1 MIELK
6 RGLAAA
12 GLLATIAMATNA
24 TADPPPGKSEGTPG
38 QGAGKAAAKG
48 AEAKADKGLPGSGDH
63 GQPGDRGRP
72 GDKNLP
78 GALSDKGHPGDKGQ
92 PGAEGA
98 RADGRHGGRPH
109 SELREL
115 RDQLKAGKLKK
126 ADLEAHLK
134 KLQESNKERRDNHRA
149 ALKARW
155 GEHLAK
161 ADTQNELSVHERRMA
176 KLNRLL
182 LLAQSER
189 TGKEAEK
196 LTERIEKLI
205 DLENAR
211 HEKRMTQITSKAAA
225 PAPAQ
230 SAAVNAEV
238 TK

>member
-12 GLLATIAMATNA
+12 GLLATIAMAANA
-24 TADPPPGKSEGTPG
+24 NADPPPGKSESAPG

-48 AEAKADKGLPGSGDH
+48 LDAKPDKGPSAVPGDKGLPGDK
-63 GQPGDRGRP
+63 GQPGD
-72 GDKNLP
+72 K
-78 GALSDKGHPGDKGQ
+78 GALSDKGPPGDKGQ

-98 RADGRHGGRPH
+98 SPHGKHGGRPH

-126 ADLEAHLK
+126 ADLEASLK
-134 KLQESNKERRDNHRA
+134 KLQETNKERRDNHRA

-189 TGKEAEK
+189 TGNDAEK

-211 HEKRMTQITSKAAA
+211 HEKRMTQITSKAAV

-230 SAAVNAEV
+230 SAAVNTEV